1 MLFRSG
7 KSWCAYADSE
17 DYRRAVGVRQPAET
31 ARAVMFAGDAV
42 ELEYQVTPESG
53 DWAVMDKYSY
63 TNGKLGLRRTNV
75 LVQEGLEIV
84 QETTITG
91 AVAAPFRVVSATTL
105 DGKDVTRTDVSYPEV
120 PVRTSLKAFA
130 FLDVAR
136 KMNSTGAHEL
146 CEKVN

>member
-1 MLFRSG
+1 MNVPVWRITPGAAIVALAGTALGVATILPTRPG
-7 KSWCAYADSE
+7 D
-17 DYRRAVGVRQPAET
+17 RRRGFLAALLAIVI
-31 ARAVMFAGDAV
+31 
-42 ELEYQVTPESG
+42 
-53 DWAVMDKYSY
+53 
-63 TNGKLGLRRTNV
+63 GL
-75 LVQEGLEIV
+75 
-84 QETTITG
+84 G